1 MLDSL
6 FNKGLMHVTLW
17 KYSEFKK
24 TFEHEEW
31 NFGSRK
37 NWYRCNLRLKNKPVG
52 MPVDK
57 SLTS

>member
-1 MLDSL
+1 MSKRWDEQIGKYES
-6 FNKGLMHVTLW
+6 

-24 TFEHEEW
+24 TLEHEEW

-37 NWYRCNLRLKNKPVG
+37 KWYRCNLRLKNKPVG

-57 SLTS
+57 SLKS